1 MALGLCTFFRPQK
14 VKKMHTV
21 DTTFRITFSD
31 EQYLQSKKYVEDMK
45 NHKDRVYWI
54 GKEHKSDDELILSH
68 IAHRILSGFYN
79 AYEGW
84 YGSSVILDMIN
95 KQTNGDSKKA

>member
-1 MALGLCTFFRPQK
+1 
-14 VKKMHTV
+14 MHTV

-31 EQYLQSKKYVEDMK
+31 EQYLQSKKYVDDMK

-54 GKEHKSDDELILSH
+54 GKENRSDDELILSH

-95 KQTNGDSKKA
+95 TQTNGDSKIA